1 MFEFVAVNGGDLPP
15 FEAGAHI
22 DIKTAHGLRSYS
34 LANDPKER
42 HRYVTA
48 VLREHAGQ
56 GGSRWMHDTLKTD
69 LTVKSSERIENF
81 PLVESAKKSLLL
93 AGGIVI

>member
-1 MFEFVAVNGGDLPP
+1 MAELELKVSHVKDLTPNIKMFEFVPVNGGELPP
-15 FEAGAHI
+15 FQAGAHI

-48 VLREHAGQ
+48 VLRENAGK
-56 GGSRWMHDTLKTD
+56 GGSRWMHDTLKYLQHD
-69 LTVKSSERIENF
+69 PIHRRF
-81 PLVESAKKSLLL
+81 HH
-93 AGGIVI
+93 